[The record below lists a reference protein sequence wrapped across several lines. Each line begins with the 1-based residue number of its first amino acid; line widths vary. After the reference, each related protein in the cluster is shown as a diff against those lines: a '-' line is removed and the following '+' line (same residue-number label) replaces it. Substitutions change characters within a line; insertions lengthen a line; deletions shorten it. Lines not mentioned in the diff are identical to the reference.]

1 MVAMLDGLRF
11 LTQGVREAAT
21 VGAVW
26 PSGKPLCRAMV
37 ESALE
42 NANGPLRILEVG
54 AGVGPVTAELVERL
68 LPGDTLD
75 VVELNP
81 RFCEILT
88 RRFEGGALRPRV
100 IHANVLE
107 YVPELP
113 YHHIVS
119 GLPLA
124 NFPADVVESMYRKF
138 FELLVPGGTLSMF
151 QHMFFREV
159 IRTFATPKHRRR
171 ARQLMAIEES
181 LSPLVVD
188 ERTVML
194 NVPPARVVVRRRPL
208 QLPAIKAVTTLS
220 A

>member
-1 MVAMLDGLRF
+1 MLDGLRF

-37 ESALE
+37 TSALE
-42 NANGPLRILEVG
+42 NAHGPLRVLEVG

-81 RFCEILT
+81 RFCQILR
-88 RRFEGGALRPRV
+88 RRFEGAAIQPRV
-100 IHANVLE
+100 HAVDVLTFDPGE
-107 YVPELP
+107 P

-124 NFPADVVESMYRKF
+124 NFPAPMVESIYRKF
-138 FELLVPGGTLSMF
+138 FELLVPGGTLTMF
-151 QHMFFREV
+151 QHILAREV
-159 IRTFATPKHRRR
+159 IRAFATPKHRRR
-171 ARQLMAIEES
+171 ARQLMEIEAR

-194 NVPPARVVVRRRPL
+194 NMPPARVVVRRRPV
-208 QLPAIKAVTTLS
+208 QLPTIGAVTSLS